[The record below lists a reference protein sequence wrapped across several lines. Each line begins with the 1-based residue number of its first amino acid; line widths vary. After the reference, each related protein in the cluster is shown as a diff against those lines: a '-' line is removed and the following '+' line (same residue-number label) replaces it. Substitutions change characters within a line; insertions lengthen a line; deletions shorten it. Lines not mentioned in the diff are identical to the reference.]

1 MILVP
6 GLLTTIG
13 DIHLVDYLLRFGRGE
28 LDNDETI
35 EDNLPWGVV
44 CLAVLIMNWKCRA
57 SPLVPH
63 FGFFVSYFM
72 GLLDHQSCWRI
83 QGGTLN
89 KPKNWSK

>member
-1 MILVP
+1 MMLVP
-6 GLLTTIG
+6 GLLTAIG
-13 DIHLVDYLLRFGRGE
+13 NIHLAEYLPRFGRGE

-63 FGFFVSYFM
+63 FGFLVSYFM
-72 GLLDHQSCWRI
+72 GLLDHQSCW
-83 QGGTLN
+83 
-89 KPKNWSK
+89 